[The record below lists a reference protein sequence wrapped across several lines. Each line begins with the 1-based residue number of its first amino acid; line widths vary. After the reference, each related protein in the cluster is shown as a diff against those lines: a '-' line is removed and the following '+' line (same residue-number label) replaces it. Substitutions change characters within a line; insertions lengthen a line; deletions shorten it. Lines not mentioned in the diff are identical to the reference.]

1 MKKLFFTLLAIMA
14 LSLNANAAGM
24 CVITGNVEPSVTKNS
39 DVNKKHLIEVK
50 LTNKNN
56 YMVNVNARITVVSTN
71 GTEQTY
77 TRTYVIAANNE
88 KSETFS
94 TGDSK
99 EANASLTVVSMD
111 VQRCD

>member
-24 CVITGNVEPSVTKNS
+24 CVITGNVEPTVSASNNTVSIKF
-39 DVNKKHLIEVK
+39 
-50 LTNKNN
+50 TNKNN
-56 YMVNVNARITVVSTN
+56 YMVNVNARITVVSIN

-77 TRTYVIAANNE
+77 TRTYVIDANSFKFE
-88 KSETFS
+88 YFS
-94 TGDSK
+94 TGDDK
-99 EANASLTVVSMD
+99 DADASLTVVSMD

>member
-24 CVITGNVEPSVTKNS
+24 CVITGNVEPKVSMDGSSAKS
-39 DVNKKHLIEVK
+39 GVNINF
-50 LTNKNN
+50 TNKNN
-56 YMVNVNARITVVSTN
+56 YMVNVNARITVVSTE

-77 TRTYVIAANNE
+77 TRTYVIAAN
-88 KSETFS
+88 SEESENFR
-94 TGDSK
+94 TGDNK

>member
-24 CVITGNVEPSVTKNS
+24 CVITGNVEPTVTRDSSVNS
-39 DVNKKHLIEVK
+39 KIYVR

-56 YMVNVNARITVVSTN
+56 YMVNVNARITVVSIN

-77 TRTYVIAANNE
+77 TRTYVIAANAK
-88 KSETFS
+88 KSEGFY
-94 TGDSK
+94 TGDGES
-99 EANASLTVVSMD
+99 ADASLTVVSMD

>member
-24 CVITGNVEPSVTKNS
+24 CVITGNVEPTVSVTSNA
-39 DVNKKHLIEVK
+39 NEVK
-50 LTNKNN
+50 ITFTNKNN
-56 YMVNVNARITVVSTN
+56 YMVNVNARITVVSIK

-77 TRTYVIAANNE
+77 TRTYVIAANDE
-88 KSETFS
+88 KSENFY
-94 TGDSK
+94 TGDNQQV
-99 EANASLTVVSMD
+99 NASLTVVSMD

>member
-24 CVITGNVEPSVTKNS
+24 CVITGNVEPTVSATSNNFG
-39 DVNKKHLIEVK
+39 VNITF
-50 LTNKNN
+50 TNKNN

-77 TRTYVIAANNE
+77 TRTYVIAANSAT
-88 KSETFS
+88 SESFN
-94 TGDSK
+94 TGDNTEVK
-99 EANASLTVVSMD
+99 ASLTVVSMD

>member
-24 CVITGNVEPSVTKNS
+24 CVITGNVEPKVTRYGSTNS
-39 DVNKKHLIEVK
+39 EIEVT

-56 YMVNVNARITVVSTN
+56 YMVNVNARITVVSIK
-71 GTEQTY
+71 GSEQTY
-77 TRTYVIAANNE
+77 TRTYVIAANSSTTESFN
-88 KSETFS
+88 
-94 TGDSK
+94 TGDN
-99 EANASLTVVSMD
+99 ETANPSLTVVSMD